1 LDARLAPDGQTL
13 WIVEGGADAV
23 GGFAV
28 EGGALTE
35 LASSPTPLPSNSAPF
50 GIVVN

>member
-28 EGGALTE
+28 EGGNLTE
-35 LASSPTPLPSNSAPF
+35 LSSSPTPLPSNSAPF